1 MNQILNTNIKEVLE
15 RYPGVAE
22 PLKQHDIGCVSC
34 SVGTCL
40 LKDIIGIHN
49 LSQEAGEELMTAI
62 TLIVHP
68 DGDVAVPKIERK
80 TKSQPKAAS
89 VKFSPPMQ
97 KMVDEHSLIKR
108 LLAVIPNLIEDL
120 DLDSEAG
127 RQQVSSVID
136 FIRSFADKY
145 HHSKEED
152 VLFKYFDADLDIIKA
167 MYSDHEN
174 GRSKVR
180 QMLAALEARDKSTLA
195 LNLKGYQEL
204 LSEHIKKEDEILYR
218 WMERNLTTK
227 QIGEIF
233 ARCVQIDE
241 EFSEKQK
248 KYENLV
254 SQMESSNLVKE
265 KR

>member
-1 MNQILNTNIKEVLE
+1 MNEILNTNIKEVIQ
-15 RYPGVAE
+15 RYPGVADA
-22 PLKQHDIGCVSC
+22 LKQHDIGCVSC
-34 SVGTCL
+34 GLGTCL
-40 LKDIIGIHN
+40 LKDVIGIHD
-49 LSQEAGEELMTAI
+49 LSQEAGEELMAAI

-68 DGDVAVPKIERK
+68 NGDVAVPKIERK
-80 TKSQPKAAS
+80 AKSGAKAAS

-97 KMVDEHSLIKR
+97 KLVDEHSLIKR
-108 LLAVIPNLIEDL
+108 LLAVIPGLIEGL

-127 RQQVSSVID
+127 RQQVRDVID

-152 VLFKYFDADLDIIKA
+152 VLFKYFDANLDIIKA

-180 QMLAALEARDKSTLA
+180 QMLAALETRDKPTLA

-204 LSEHIKKEDEILYR
+204 LTEHIMKEDEVLYR
-218 WMERNLTTK
+218 WMERNLSMK

-241 EFSEKQK
+241 EFNDKQK
-248 KYENLV
+248 KYETLV
-254 SQMESSNLVKE
+254 SQMENANLVGE
-265 KR
+265 GI